1 MSIRK
6 RIADLSAA
14 LTVDTREYEAGM
26 KRAAKVTGTTEAGI
40 NQTMG
45 KLEKV
50 GLKLGLGL
58 VGSGGALAMLTS
70 EIRHVIENIE
80 KIPGV
85 PASTIASVQQ
95 ARYAFQSARV
105 GVDQAIAGVV
115 SFTSW
120 AARAAGFVG
129 GALVYGLDAAE
140 QGYWDFARSAAA
152 AATAQERQAAAAKK
166 AAEETAAGARVL
178 AYATSLQD
186 KTISEGTAAIE
197 RHAKAKEA
205 FDRKDETTIQR
216 MNRLRAEGNK
226 VLNQAGTGGS
236 DAERLKRVNDQ
247 AGAFEQLTEAAKL
260 EKQLAAEAQ
269 KHLDI
274 WGEFYDLIG
283 DSGVSEAVKNN
294 LEYAAEDAAK
304 AAQDMGWAFQS
315 AFEDAIIGGEK
326 FSDVLKG
333 LAQDI
338 LRIAIRQTITAPIG
352 NWISGAIGGMF
363 GGGKAEGGPVGQGT
377 SYLVGERGPEI
388 FTPRTSGNIT
398 PNHALQGGGGNKIFN
413 IDARGADRTGLA
425 RLEGMIRSL
434 DGAIEHRALG
444 AVMDFRARGATA

>member
-40 NQTMG
+40 NQTMS

-50 GLKLGLGL
+50 GLRLGIGL
-58 VGSGGALAMLTS
+58 VGGGGALSLLTS
-70 EIRHVIENIE
+70 EIRNVIENIE

-85 PASTIASVQQ
+85 PPSTVASVQQ

-105 GVDQAIAGVV
+105 GIDQAIAGVV

-120 AARAAGFVG
+120 TARAAGFVG

-140 QGYWDFARSAAA
+140 QGYWDFARAAREA
-152 AATAQERQAAAAKK
+152 AWAQERQAAAAAK
-166 AAEETAAGARVL
+166 AKLETEAGARVL

-186 KTISEGTAAIE
+186 KSIAEGTAAIE
-197 RHAKAKEA
+197 RMAKAKEA
-205 FDRKDETTIQR
+205 YDHRDETQLARLT
-216 MNRLRAEGNK
+216 RLRAEANK
-226 VLNQAGTGGS
+226 VLNQAGTGGAT
-236 DAERLKRVNDQ
+236 AEKITQQ
-247 AGAFEQLTEAAKL
+247 AKALEQLTEADKL
-260 EKQLAAEAQ
+260 EKQVAETAQ

-274 WGEFYDLIG
+274 WGEFYELIG
-283 DSGVSEAVKNN
+283 DSGMAEAIKNN
-294 LEYAAEDAAK
+294 AEYAAEEATK
-304 AAQDMGWAFQS
+304 AADEMGWAFQS
-315 AFEDAIIGGEK
+315 AFENAILGGEK

-352 NWISGAIGGMF
+352 NWISGAIGGLF

-398 PNHALQGGGGNKIFN
+398 PNHALQGGSGSSTYY

-425 RLEGMIRSL
+425 RLEAMIRQL
-434 DGAIEHRALG
+434 DGSVEHRAIG
-444 AVMDFRARGATA
+444 AVMDFRRRGATA